1 MKSYIVL
8 KRISIYAY
16 HGVDPQE
23 TKVGNTFL
31 IDLKLK
37 TDISKAMRTDEISDT
52 ISYAEIYRTISEEMA
67 IPSRLLEHVAARIIQ
82 RIFRDYHAIESIK
95 LKLSKQNPPM
105 GADIAYAGV
114 EIQCDRSDRSYIKVI

>member
-8 KRISIYAY
+8 KKISIYAY

-37 TDISKAMRTDEISDT
+37 TDISTAMATDNLADT
-52 ISYAEIYRTISEEMA
+52 VSYAAIYQALVEEMN
-67 IPSRLLEHVAARIIQ
+67 IPSRLLEHVAARIAR
-82 RIFRDYHAIESIK
+82 RIFHDFPTIESIK
-95 LKLSKQNPPM
+95 LKLFKQNPPM
-105 GADIAYAGV
+105 GADIDHAGI
-114 EIQCDRSDRSYIKVI
+114 ELCCNRSEL